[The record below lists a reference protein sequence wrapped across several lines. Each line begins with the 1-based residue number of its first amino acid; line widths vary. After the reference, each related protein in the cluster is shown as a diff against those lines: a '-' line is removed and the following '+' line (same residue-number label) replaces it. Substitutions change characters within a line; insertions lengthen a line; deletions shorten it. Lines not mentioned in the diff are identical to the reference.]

1 MAITVIARRQRRKV
15 VRKLIIIAASIAA
28 LAIPAAAMASVA
40 VDSTGVGTVGKGDV
54 QNALGLASDAAM
66 QDLFNSTNPKGAA
79 IKFTTSYTKVD
90 DNTLNCMKYV
100 SSPVPSF
107 VPTGDTVHQ
116 IYRQTITQ
124 DAKATANTNGA
135 GKLTNGWN
143 LTGFDGPISYGPQTN
158 VIEGTCPAGTFI
170 GTTADQDFYN
180 TPRSGLKVNGFDL
193 PNTPVV

>member
-1 MAITVIARRQRRKV
+1 MKKYIVA
-15 VRKLIIIAASIAA
+15 IAAIAA
-28 LAIPAAAMASVA
+28 LAVPTAAMAVVA

-54 QNALGLASDAAM
+54 QDALGLTNDAAM
-66 QDLFNSTNPKGAA
+66 QDLFKSGGV
-79 IKFTTSYTKVD
+79 KFTTSYTKVD

-100 SSPVPSF
+100 PGIWPPF
-107 VPTGDTVHQ
+107 VATGDTVHQ

-180 TPRSGLKVNGFDL
+180 TPRGGLKVNGVDL
-193 PNTPVV
+193 PNTPVPAPVA

>member
-1 MAITVIARRQRRKV
+1 MKKFLFTGMAIAM
-15 VRKLIIIAASIAA
+15 
-28 LAIPAAAMASVA
+28 LAVPAAASASVN
-40 VDSTGVGTVGKGDV
+40 VDATSGVGFVGKGDV
-54 QNALGLASDAAM
+54 QDALNLANDQAM
-66 QDLFNSTNPKGAA
+66 QAQFKSAEGV
-79 IKFTTSYTKVD
+79 KFTTSYTKVD

-180 TPRSGLKVNGFDL
+180 TPRSGLMVNGKPL
-193 PNTPVV
+193 PNTPIGVAPVA